1 MTLSRRAFLTRG
13 AMGAAALGLGAP
25 LLQACGSD
33 DEESTGAVADGT
45 DYGSLSIQFS
55 WLHSLSFG
63 PDYLWDANEHATT
76 NGFSATELIVGGP
89 SVPIVPVLLSGQARF
104 GRAEVDGLAAA
115 IQEGAG
121 VKVVGVGYQQSP
133 YTVMSRSESALASP
147 ADLMGKR
154 IAVDEN
160 NVTLLGNL
168 LTANAM
174 SVDDIEMVPANYDI
188 SLLASEQVDG
198 YVAYI
203 PDEPISLELQGI
215 DVTRLDVEDF
225 GLPTVGGLYITTDEL
240 IADEREMVAAALRTF
255 IAGTQDFAAD
265 KAAAID
271 LAVEAMGADAPGD
284 DYNDLSYENYL
295 ALTVGGEAASLGLLN
310 ISEDRQAEVMATLA
324 LSGVEME
331 PSEMFDMSILQEVLD
346 DDPALME
353 IPGA

>member
-1 MTLSRRAFLTRG
+1 MALTRRAFLTRG

-33 DEESTGAVADGT
+33 DEASTGTASGDA
-45 DYGSLSIQFS
+45 DYGSLSMQFS

-63 PDYLWDANEHATT
+63 PDYLWEANEHAQA
-76 NGFSATELIVGGP
+76 NGFSETELIVGGP

-121 VKVVGVGYQQSP
+121 VKVIGVGYQQSP
-133 YTVMSRSESALASP
+133 YTVMSRSESALAAP
-147 ADLMGKR
+147 GDLLGKR

-160 NVTLLGNL
+160 NVTLLTNL
-168 LTANAM
+168 LSANDL
-174 SVDDIEMVPANYDI
+174 SIDDVEVVPANYDI

-203 PDEPISLELQGI
+203 PDEPISLELQGLGI
-215 DVTRLDVEDF
+215 TRLDVEDF

-240 IADEREMVAAALRTF
+240 IADERDMVAAALRTF
-255 IAGTQDFAAD
+255 IAGTQDFAGD
-265 KAAAID
+265 KTQAIN

-284 DYNDLSYENYL
+284 DYNDLSYDSYL
-295 ALTVGGEAASLGLLN
+295 ALTVGGEAGSLGLLN

-346 DDPALME
+346 DDPSLKE

>member
-1 MTLSRRAFLTRG
+1 MTLSRRAFLTRS

-33 DEESTGAVADGT
+33 DEESSASVAEGT
-45 DYGSLSIQFS
+45 DYGALSIQFS

-63 PDYLWDANEHATT
+63 PDYLWDANEHAQA
-76 NGFSATELIVGGP
+76 NGFTGTELIVGGP

-115 IQEGAG
+115 IQEGAE

-133 YTVMSRSESALASP
+133 YTVMSRSDTALSSP
-147 ADLMGKR
+147 GDLMGKQ

-160 NVTLLGNL
+160 NVTLLTNL
-168 LTANAM
+168 LVANGMAAED
-174 SVDDIEMVPANYDI
+174 VEMVPANYDI

-215 DVTRLDVEDF
+215 EVTRLDVEDF

-240 IADEREMVAAALRTF
+240 IANDRDMVAAALRTF
-255 IAGTQDFAAD
+255 VLGTQDFAAD
-265 KAAAID
+265 KSQAID
-271 LAVEAMGADAPGD
+271 LAVTAMGADAPGE
-284 DYNDLSYENYL
+284 DYNDLSYDNYL
-295 ALTVGGEAASLGLLN
+295 ALTVGGEAGSLGLLN
-310 ISEDRQAEVMATLA
+310 ISEERQAEVMATLA

-331 PSEMFDMSILQEVLD
+331 PSEMFDLSILQEVLD
-346 DDPALME
+346 EDPALKE
-353 IPGA
+353 IPSA